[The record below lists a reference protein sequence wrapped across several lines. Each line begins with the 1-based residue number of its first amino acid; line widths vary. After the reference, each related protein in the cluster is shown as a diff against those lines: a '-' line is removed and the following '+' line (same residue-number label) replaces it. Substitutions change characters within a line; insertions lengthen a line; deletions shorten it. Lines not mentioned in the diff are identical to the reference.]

1 MNTFFLII
9 KKYFKMTDN
18 ILKNINSLQH
28 LNSLQK
34 IIYFLF
40 IHETEYSI
48 QNKFIFFNNQ
58 ITNIFLTEEQKEEFI
73 NIFCKIQKTYF
84 ALSKFAYLYKYK
96 TTKVVV
102 DFDLCLNPIDINNKN
117 SICLLQEKNK
127 YYFRINDL
135 INIIDTALSNSPM
148 FFSEPLI
155 SKNPY
160 NNIPFNKST
169 LYNIYFNITSKTSI
183 VSELIHKF
191 FLSNFDLDYF
201 EKEYEYLI
209 REYSIQKYIK
219 NSDINTLYKS
229 VLLMINTYNYNN
241 YNNMIIIHT
250 SFPKKILVDIMR
262 PYLLLYYIYNY
273 SLINSK
279 KTDSKHLL
287 FQKLNELYLFNPN
300 FGRKIIKVQSYFSE
314 NKNENENEDKNK
326 TYKNICSYNHHHIC
340 FYQASNTFLTSHI
353 SDNNN

>member
-9 KKYFKMTDN
+9 KKNFKITNN
-18 ILKNINSLQH
+18 ILKNINSLQD
-28 LNSLQK
+28 LNTLQK

-40 IHETEYSI
+40 IYNAEYSI

-58 ITNIFLTEEQKEEFI
+58 MNNIFLTEEQKEEFI
-73 NIFCKIQKTYF
+73 NTFCKIQKTYF

-169 LYNIYFNITSKTSI
+169 LYNIYFNITSKTFI

-191 FLSNFDLDYF
+191 FLSNFDLDNF
-201 EKEYEYLI
+201 EKDYEYLI

-219 NSDINTLYKS
+219 YSDVNTLYKS

-241 YNNMIIIHT
+241 YDSMIRIHT
-250 SFPKKILVDIMR
+250 NFPKKVLVNIMR
-262 PYLLLYYIYNY
+262 PYLLLYYVYNY
-273 SLINSK
+273 SLIQKKSYSK
-279 KTDSKHLL
+279 DLL
-287 FQKLNELYLFNPN
+287 FKKLNELYQFNPN
-300 FGRKIIKVQSYFSE
+300 FGRKIIKVQPYFSE
-314 NKNENENEDKNK
+314 NKNKI
-326 TYKNICSYNHHHIC
+326 YKNICSYNHDHIC
-340 FYQASNTFLTSHI
+340 FYEESNTFLTSHL
-353 SDNNN
+353 SDKNN

>member
-9 KKYFKMTDN
+9 KKYFKISDN
-18 ILKNINSLQH
+18 IFQNLKSLQD
-28 LNSLQK
+28 LNTLQK

-40 IHETEYSI
+40 ISKREYSI

-58 ITNIFLTEEQKEEFI
+58 INNIFLTEEQKEEFI

-84 ALSKFAYLYKYK
+84 ALSKFAYVYKYK

-169 LYNIYFNITSKTSI
+169 LYNIYFNITSKTFI

-191 FLSNFDLDYF
+191 FLSNFDLDNF
-201 EKEYEYLI
+201 EKDYEYLI

-219 NSDINTLYKS
+219 YSDINILYKS

-241 YNNMIIIHT
+241 YYNNMIFIHT
-250 SFPKKILVDIMR
+250 SFPKKLLVDIMR

-273 SLINSK
+273 SLIQKKSYSK
-279 KTDSKHLL
+279 DLL
-287 FQKLNELYLFNPN
+287 FKKLNELYQFNPN
-300 FGRKIIKVQSYFSE
+300 FGRKIIKVQSYFL
-314 NKNENENEDKNK
+314 ENENINININK
-326 TYKNICSYNHHHIC
+326 KYKNICTYNHDHIC
-340 FYQASNTFLTSHI
+340 FYKESNTFLTSHL
-353 SDNNN
+353 SDKNN